1 MAELPEE
8 QKLELV
14 ASNPHTP
21 NRNAFR
27 YDPATRSVVVDDAE
41 AYAYDGEILE
51 KARELGRPGLVEITP
66 RPDEFLFRIEG
77 TGALRVRD
85 IILGAVQVLQDK
97 LDGVDGA
104 LRDAELPPGV
114 VGAGGGDTMMMM
126 NGGGVPY

>member
-27 YDPATRSVVVDDAE
+27 YDPATRSIVVDDAE
-41 AYAYDGEILE
+41 AYAYDGEIEE
-51 KARELGRPGLVEITP
+51 KARELGRPGLVTITP

-85 IILGAVQVLQDK
+85 VILGAVGVLQEK
-97 LDGVDGA
+97 LDVVDRA
-104 LRDAELPPGV
+104 LREAELPPGF
-114 VGAGGGDTMMMM
+114 GGDMMM
-126 NGGGVPY
+126 NGGGGVPMY